1 MSIFKSRS
9 MCDIINYRPITILP
23 TLSKILEK
31 AVHLQLYAYF
41 QENNLLSS
49 EQFGFRPHLSTDIAL
64 TQFSENILDNLD
76 NGSVTGAVFLDL
88 KKAFDTVDHNLMTKQ
103 SHSYGFDINIIILVW
118 VLSVRSQTRY
128 FCRKLSLYV

>member
-76 NGSVTGAVFLDL
+76 NGSVTGAVFLVL

-103 SHSYGFDINIIILVW
+103 SHSYGFDINIIILV
-118 VLSVRSQTRY
+118 
-128 FCRKLSLYV
+128 